1 MNRTGDP
8 DRRPRPAL
16 LPELDGLPLALE
28 EAGTYI
34 QATADTLAGYL
45 GMFQE
50 RRPGLLDRAR

>member
-1 MNRTGDP
+1 MNRTGDH
-8 DRRPRPAL
+8 DRQAAAGL
-16 LPELDGLPLALE
+16 AAELDGLPLALE